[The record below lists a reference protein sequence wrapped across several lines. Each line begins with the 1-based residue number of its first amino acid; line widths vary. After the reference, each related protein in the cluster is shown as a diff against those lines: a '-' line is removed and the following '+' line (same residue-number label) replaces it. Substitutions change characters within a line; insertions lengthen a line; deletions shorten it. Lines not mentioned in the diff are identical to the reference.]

1 MYADKM
7 TNSMEIAIGETNR
20 RRSLQMDY
28 NKANDITPKTILKSK
43 ETILGQ
49 TKVADSKKG
58 IKNYYIEPTINSLAA
73 DPVVAYMSV
82 DEIDKLIKESQRK
95 MESAAK
101 DLDFVQAAKLR
112 DEMIELK
119 KLRLKKS

>member
-7 TNSMEIAIGETNR
+7 TKSMEIAIDETNR

-28 NKANDITPKTILKSK
+28 NKTHGIEPKTILKSK
-43 ETILGQ
+43 DAILEQ

-58 IKNYYIEPTINSLAA
+58 IKNYYIEPSTKSLAA

-95 MESAAK
+95 MELAAK
-101 DLDFVQAAKLR
+101 DLDFVEAAKLR

-119 KLRLKKS
+119 KLRDKKS